1 LILVS
6 DTPVHLTGQASQFIH
21 INRGSLDAFVL
32 AFADKADNTILE
44 KLGASQ
50 DEIDEMLKTI
60 GETQGDLIIMF
71 GPRMSPEARAA
82 LTNAAGGFATEN
94 RRVLLHPLPFYS
106 NSVGANDMSV
116 GKKSV
121 ADVLKNSKSL
131 YIAGSL
137 LPEQLDENL
146 LRSKDFIVVQELF
159 ETMTTDFADV
169 VFPAASFAEV
179 DGTYT
184 NNGGLVQRVRQS
196 IEPVN
201 QAKADWIIASL
212 IAREMDIDFGYNFS
226 ASAVFRSLAD
236 ATPAYAGLR
245 YPNLKDETRPV
256 QVKHTVVEKGN
267 LTNEINTLRQH
278 VEAMPVNTGKITEA
292 PHIGYKL
299 HQVHTLTGKTAQ
311 FHLLEAGNPKPA
323 NTFVS
328 PLLQFNLDGT
338 PRVDEQ
344 QMAKA
349 VSVGD
354 RLDDKESVHEKVV
367 LK

>member
-1 LILVS
+1 
-6 DTPVHLTGQASQFIH
+6 
-21 INRGSLDAFVL
+21 
-32 AFADKADNTILE
+32 
-44 KLGASQ
+44 
-50 DEIDEMLKTI
+50 
-60 GETQGDLIIMF
+60 
-71 GPRMSPEARAA
+71 
-82 LTNAAGGFATEN
+82 
-94 RRVLLHPLPFYS
+94 VLLHPLPFYS

-299 HQVHTLTGKTAQ
+299 HQVHTLTGKNICFTA
-311 FHLLEAGNPKPA
+311 F
-323 NTFVS
+323 TV
-328 PLLQFNLDGT
+328 
-338 PRVDEQ
+338 
-344 QMAKA
+344 
-349 VSVGD
+349 
-354 RLDDKESVHEKVV
+354 
-367 LK
+367 